1 MMAVRSTMVAII
13 AETRLLINDP
23 NPGAPTVPIFTD
35 QQVQDHLDETR
46 EDVRYELLTSAP
58 SIVNLG
64 GQTSTPADY
73 IWADYFS
80 KYHWWETDCVI
91 QDGHFIVL
99 TPLASDYIVGH
110 WQFDSL
116 TPFVN
121 GTVPGQYPPLFITGK
136 TYDINLAA
144 STLWR
149 FRAALNAAAYDFTAD
164 GQSFKRSQ
172 LMQMCLKMSDYYAA
186 KARVR
191 TLPIMRDD
199 LVHVYQAEELAILD
213 SNRDIIRGEQ

>member
-1 MMAVRSTMVAII
+1 MTVRSTMAAII

-23 NPGAPTVPIFTD
+23 AGGSQLFTD
-35 QQVQDHLDETR
+35 QQIQDHLDDTR
-46 EDVRYELLTSAP
+46 DDVRYELLTSAP

-64 GQTSTPADY
+64 EQTSTPADY

-80 KYHWWETDCVI
+80 KYHWWESDCVI

-99 TPLASDYIVGH
+99 TPLASDFIVGH

-116 TPFVN
+116 TPFVD
-121 GTVPGQYPPLFITGK
+121 GTVPGQYPPLFATGK

-149 FRAALNAAAYDFTAD
+149 FRAASLATAYDFTAD
-164 GQSFKRSQ
+164 GQTFHRSQ
-172 LMQMCLKMSDYYAA
+172 QMAMCLKMSDYYACR
-186 KARVR
+186 ARVR
-191 TLPIMRDD
+191 TLPVMRDD
-199 LVHVYQAEELAILD
+199 LVHVYHAEELSVLD
-213 SNRDIIRGEQ
+213 SNRDVIRGEQ